1 MTSGPQWGR
10 AQGFYVD
17 EITVAF
23 RDDGGR
29 GIQNCMTS
37 FMEDP

>member
-10 AQGFYVD
+10 AQGFYD